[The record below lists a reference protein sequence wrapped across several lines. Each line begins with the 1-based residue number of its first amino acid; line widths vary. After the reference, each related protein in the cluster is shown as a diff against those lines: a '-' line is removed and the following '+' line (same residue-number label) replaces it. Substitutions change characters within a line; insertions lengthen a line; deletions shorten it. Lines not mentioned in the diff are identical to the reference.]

1 MNTNAN
7 FINDAR
13 QIVRDYFEQRVHY
26 EGIMERTAAG
36 RRSGAYTEDYE
47 RGVRID
53 CENAMANLR
62 GVARQRLAGLEQEFK
77 DDLLK
82 RTAPNG
88 AELDSADFRLLS
100 SGLPMSAAEFSALC
114 ERNASNETVLRAA
127 GSYAAQHDMIP
138 YFRQYY
144 RTPTERVDAF
154 SHIIKTARV
163 ALDAQRQYCSA
174 LDPKHWACVTGDD
187 AKVIDPSADY
197 YKGKTG
203 SSSTAAPSAA
213 GAASTTTWSAQDSTI
228 NGVV

>member
-1 MNTNAN
+1 MNQNAN
-7 FINDAR
+7 FIDDAR

-26 EGIMERTAAG
+26 EGIMERAAAG

-53 CENAMANLR
+53 CENAMINLR
-62 GVARQRLAGLEQEFK
+62 TVAAARLDQLEQEFK
-77 DDLLK
+77 EDLLK

-100 SGLPMSAAEFSALC
+100 SGLPMSPAEFSALC

-144 RTPTERVDAF
+144 RTPTERLDAF
-154 SHIIKTARV
+154 GHIIKTARV

-187 AKVIDPSADY
+187 ARVIGPSADY
-197 YKGKTG
+197 YRGKTG
-203 SSSTAAPSAA
+203 RSAGINSAA
-213 GAASTTTWSAQDSTI
+213 SGTTWSAQDSMI
-228 NGVV
+228 NGVI

>member
-7 FINDAR
+7 FIDDAR
-13 QIVRDYFEQRVHY
+13 QIVRDYFDQRVHY
-26 EGIMERTAAG
+26 EYTMERAAAG

-144 RTPTERVDAF
+144 HTPTERLDAF
-154 SHIIKTARV
+154 SHVVKTARV
-163 ALDAQRQYCSA
+163 ALDAERTYCSA
-174 LDPKHWACVTGDD
+174 LDSKHWACVTDAD
-187 AKVIDPSADY
+187 AKVIGTSANY
-197 YKGKTG
+197 YKGKAGG
-203 SSSTAAPSAA
+203 SSTTAPSADS
-213 GAASTTTWSAQDSTI
+213 AASNTTWSAQDSTI

>member
-1 MNTNAN
+1 MRESWNAQQQ
-7 FINDAR
+7 AA
-13 QIVRDYFEQRVHY
+13 VLVH
-26 EGIMERTAAG
+26 ILRTTSAACG
-36 RRSGAYTEDYE
+36 STAKTQWRTCAALHGS
-47 RGVRID
+47 VW
-53 CENAMANLR
+53 
-62 GVARQRLAGLEQEFK
+62 QEQEFK

-187 AKVIDPSADY
+187 AKVIGPSADY